1 MTKDIK
7 AKRVRQWALQV
18 EAYFESQTINMNV
31 DWLRVAQFFLG
42 DHALEWWMA
51 QKDVELN

>member
-1 MTKDIK
+1 
-7 AKRVRQWALQV
+7 
-18 EAYFESQTINMNV
+18 MNV

-51 QKDVELN
+51 QKNVELN